1 MIPLN
6 FNLLLFISL
15 ILCLNQN
22 ESQQVPYAPK
32 SYVFTWQKANGDQYE
47 IPVKNN
53 LEVKIEQKRIDRALM
68 QVLLKSVLKIR
79 DFETFNPT
87 QVTLF
92 HDVDNMVAKLDF
104 TIIGNAAEEQELTYY
119 FNFDTYGNVFDQ
131 FKF

>member
-32 SYVFTWQKANGDQYE
+32 RYVFTWQKANGDQYE

-68 QVLLKSVLKIR
+68 QVLLKSVLKSR

-92 HDVDNMVAKLDF
+92 PDVDNMVAKLDF
-104 TIIGNAAEEQELTYY
+104 TVIGNGVEEQELTYY
-119 FNFDTYGNVFDQ
+119 FNFDAYGNVFDQ